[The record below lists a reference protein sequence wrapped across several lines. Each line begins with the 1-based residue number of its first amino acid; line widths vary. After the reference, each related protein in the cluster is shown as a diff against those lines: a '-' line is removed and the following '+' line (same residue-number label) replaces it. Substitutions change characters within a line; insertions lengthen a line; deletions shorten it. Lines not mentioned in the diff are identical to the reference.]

1 MRRAAALLALLALP
15 LIWPAWAQAHATLLT
30 TTPGAGTRV
39 AAPPHQLVLTFDQ
52 QIRPVSGGTTVV
64 DAAGKSVM
72 DGPAANAP
80 GNLKQLVVPL
90 QQGLPAGDYTVR
102 WGIVSTD
109 GHLIAGVYAF
119 GVGTG
124 GPVPQAESQDAPT
137 DWPFLIARFFY
148 FAGLLTL
155 VGGVVYRVAA
165 YQPATAAVTGEPRRL
180 MGLRE
185 RHRANQVLALS
196 AVLVLA
202 GGWVA
207 LTRQGAQ
214 VAGVSFWEAFDHR
227 GPVASALDATRFG
240 RQFGRGIDVTAVFTI
255 LVALAYATVG
265 VSRRLTAVLA
275 VPAAIAGAWALA
287 APGISGHAGD
297 PGRGPLVIGLDALHV
312 AAAAIWI
319 GGLVQ
324 LAVVT
329 PHATRGLT
337 QPLRDATRA
346 RIAGRFSRMAVAAV
360 AVLAVTGGL
369 RALWELSSVS
379 QIWTTSYGRT
389 LLAKTLLL
397 LMTLAVASRSRRFL
411 GRFQMLRRSVTAELV
426 VLSAV
431 VAAVA
436 LLTNLPPGSR
446 PTAVSGATTATG
458 GAATVALR
466 NGGQISVWPG
476 TAGPNA
482 IRLSLPAG
490 TTAPSLHLQQQ
501 DGTPVSAK
509 LIATGPHTWL
519 AWAPKLDA
527 GAVSA
532 RATAGGQAWS
542 TSLDIG
548 EAVRSEGVPPA
559 PLATGPLAAGEAS
572 DLAVAAQRVGN
583 HRVRFTVLGQDGSA
597 SRGRCRHG
605 KRPAGD
611 AVPEDGRG
619 VLRGAGQPQGRP
631 AGCDGAAARPSDGRH
646 HPRAAGGRCA
656 AGGGAGARHRQVAA
670 RAALGAV
677 REPPRLGSRAL
688 GGHDVH
694 RGCARPA
701 GDRRARWR
709 AVARDRQPPLGS
721 RERQL
726 GEAADPSAE
735 AARPVLGE
743 RGAGRVRDGIDQER
757 CGRHAGCRRRGRRS
771 SGC

>member
-1 MRRAAALLALLALP
+1 M
-15 LIWPAWAQAHATLLT
+15 
-30 TTPGAGTRV
+30 
-39 AAPPHQLVLTFDQ
+39 
-52 QIRPVSGGTTVV
+52 
-64 DAAGKSVM
+64 
-72 DGPAANAP
+72 
-80 GNLKQLVVPL
+80 PL

-165 YQPATAAVTGEPRRL
+165 YQPATAAVSGEPRRL

-329 PHATRGLT
+329 PHATRGLA

-490 TTAPSLHLQQQ
+490 TTAPSLRLQQA
-501 DGTPVSAK
+501 DGTAGRRE
-509 LIATGPHTWL
+509 ADRNRAPHL
-519 AWAPKLDA
+519 AGLGA
-527 GAVSA
+527 GAGRGRGLGSRDGGRAGLVHVA
-532 RATAGGQAWS
+532 RHRRGGAQR
-542 TSLDIG
+542 G
-548 EAVRSEGVPPA
+548 R
-559 PLATGPLAAGEAS
+559 AAGPPG
-572 DLAVAAQRVGN
+572 D
-583 HRVRFTVLGQDGSA
+583 
-597 SRGRCRHG
+597 
-605 KRPAGD
+605 RPAGSRRGIRSG
-611 AVPEDGRG
+611 GRG
-619 VLRGAGQPQGRP
+619 TADRQPQRP
-631 AGCDGAAARPSDGRH
+631 LH
-646 HPRAAGGRCA
+646 
-656 AGGGAGARHRQVAA
+656 GAGAGRIRVAG
-670 RAALGAV
+670 AL
-677 REPPRLGSRAL
+677 PSR
-688 GGHDVH
+688 
-694 RGCARPA
+694 RTA
-701 GDRRARWR
+701 GWRRRA
-709 AVARDRQPPLGS
+709 
-721 RERQL
+721 
-726 GEAADPSAE
+726 
-735 AARPVLGE
+735 
-743 RGAGRVRDGIDQER
+743 
-757 CGRHAGCRRRGRRS
+757 
-771 SGC
+771 

>member
-1 MRRAAALLALLALP
+1 
-15 LIWPAWAQAHATLLT
+15 
-30 TTPGAGTRV
+30 
-39 AAPPHQLVLTFDQ
+39 
-52 QIRPVSGGTTVV
+52 
-64 DAAGKSVM
+64 
-72 DGPAANAP
+72 
-80 GNLKQLVVPL
+80 
-90 QQGLPAGDYTVR
+90 
-102 WGIVSTD
+102 
-109 GHLIAGVYAF
+109 
-119 GVGTG
+119 
-124 GPVPQAESQDAPT
+124 
-137 DWPFLIARFFY
+137 
-148 FAGLLTL
+148 
-155 VGGVVYRVAA
+155 
-165 YQPATAAVTGEPRRL
+165 

-329 PHATRGLT
+329 PHATRGLA

-397 LMTLAVASRSRRFL
+397 LDDAGGRVAQPPVPGPVPDAAALGHRR
-411 GRFQMLRRSVTAELV
+411 
-426 VLSAV
+426 
-431 VAAVA
+431 
-436 LLTNLPPGSR
+436 
-446 PTAVSGATTATG
+446 TG
-458 GAATVALR
+458 GAVGGGGGGCPAHQPAAREQTHRRLRCDHRDRRDGHRGPAKRRADQRLAGDGRAQRDPAVA
-466 NGGQISVWPG
+466 
-476 TAGPNA
+476 AGSG
-482 IRLSLPAG
+482 RRRPAC
-490 TTAPSLHLQQQ
+490 SLQQQ

-597 SRGRCRHG
+597 
-605 KRPAGD
+605 P
-611 AVPEDGRG
+611 RG
-619 VLRGAGQPQGRP
+619 VAVTANGRLATPCLKTAEVCFEAPVSRKAGPLAVTVLRPGR
-631 AGCDGAAARPSDGRH
+631 ATGRH
-646 HPRAAGGRCA
+646 HPRAAGGGCA
-656 AGGGAGARHRQVAA
+656 AGGGAGARYRQVAA
-670 RAALGAV
+670 RAAFGAV

-701 GDRRARWR
+701 GDRRARGR
-709 AVARDRQPPLGS
+709 AVACDRQPPLGS

-743 RGAGRVRDGIDQER
+743 RGAGRVRDGIDQGR
-757 CGRHAGCRRRGRRS
+757 CVRDAGGRRRGRRS